1 MQLQLVA
8 ISISILGLFYSP
20 ERVHKRLEA
29 QYAKNPDKCISLAK
43 KWSSNKERQ
52 AESFYFLS
60 KIYFDKHLED
70 KKLSTQALNL
80 GRSLSYAL
88 KLQKSDTS
96 FLFSAPEWNAF
107 RLELEKKADSLV
119 ANLEEEGLAD
129 RAQILQ
135 VRLIKLENE
144 KPVNLKEIESTKID
158 ETLKLGRRENGQFF
172 GMPLGD
178 ENVPSY
184 NESAEKELV
193 AIINKA
199 RKEKGMGELIWDED
213 LARAARYHACDLAT
227 QNYFTHNT
235 YDSINGKLVEIGGTF
250 ERIRKFYT
258 KGFVNSENL
267 AAGNEKAEHTY
278 NQWYNSPGHYQ
289 NMFYAA
295 SKKVGIGVFYDENSS
310 YGYYWAFCTALE

>member
-52 AESFYFLS
+52 AESFYFLA

-70 KKLSTQALNL
+70 KKLNSQALSL

-96 FLFSAPEWNAF
+96 FLFSTQEWNAF
-107 RLELEKKADSLV
+107 RLELVKGTDSLV
-119 ANLEEEGLAD
+119 GILEKEGLD
-129 RAQILQ
+129 DKVEILQ
-135 VRLIKLENE
+135 ARIAKLENRRPIKLEE
-144 KPVNLKEIESTKID
+144 KESPKLD
-158 ETLKLGRRENGQFF
+158 EALKLGRRENGQFF
-172 GMPLGD
+172 GMPMGD

-193 AIINKA
+193 RILNKA

-227 QNYFTHNT
+227 QNYFQHNT

-267 AAGNEKAEHTY
+267 AAGNRSAEHTY
-278 NQWYNSPGHYQ
+278 NQWYNSPGHYS
-289 NMFYAA
+289 NMFNAA